1 MDDVAV
7 IGIILLFL
15 FDVSIIPS
23 LRKAL
28 FDCFRSNGYSKKYK
42 KINANQNILNRI
54 TLNYIYPLLKKYKND
69 FRIIHLCYKVYL
81 VVSSLLSV
89 FIIFLY
95 FFAKENICL
104 IAIIFCCIF
113 KVIVAL
119 GIRIFLFPHG
129 EVAANSVF
137 IKKK

>member
-15 FDVSIIPS
+15 FDVSIIPL
-23 LRKAL
+23 LRKA
-28 FDCFRSNGYSKKYK
+28 YSIALDPTDIAKKYK

-95 FFAKENICL
+95 FFAKENVCL

-119 GIRIFLFPHG
+119 GIRIFLFPH
-129 EVAANSVF
+129 
-137 IKKK
+137 